1 MSDERQSLSFE
12 QAYAEL
18 REILARLGE
27 DDVPMAEV
35 VKLTSRGKA
44 LEVAMT
50 GYLDE
55 ARGEL
60 ERIEKGEGLPEI
72 TIRRDLPEQESG
84 SPDEGSSGPD
94 DDIPF

>member
-1 MSDERQSLSFE
+1 MTDQPQTLSFE

-18 REILARLGE
+18 RKILARLGE

-72 TIRRDLPEQESG
+72 TIRRDLPQQESG
-84 SPDEGSSGPD
+84 LPDQGLSGPD